1 MALERKE
8 ALSEF
13 RQRKGREQDLP
24 PPYCL
29 QKIQVLNT
37 KMIQT
42 NNKNGHIWN
51 QSWTAYSSNLSMT
64 GVAGRHPQSRQRIP
78 HCAKCDLLPAKA
90 FHLHAC
96 PKSFFPSQS
105 SSSSSAT

>member
-1 MALERKE
+1 MRTRSSTTILFAENTS
-8 ALSEF
+8 SEHKDDF
-13 RQRKGREQDLP
+13 FVTTMCR
-24 PPYCL
+24 
-29 QKIQVLNT
+29 
-37 KMIQT
+37 IQT
-42 NNKNGHIWN
+42 NNKNGHTWN